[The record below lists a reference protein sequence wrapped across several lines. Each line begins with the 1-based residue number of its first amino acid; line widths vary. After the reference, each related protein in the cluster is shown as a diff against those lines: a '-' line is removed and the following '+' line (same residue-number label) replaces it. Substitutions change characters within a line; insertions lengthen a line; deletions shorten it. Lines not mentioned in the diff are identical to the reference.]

1 MAKLSTKD
9 RNKLPASEFGI
20 PNKRK
25 FPLNDAAHVEDA
37 ARKVGYAQGAD
48 KKPLARKILSRA
60 RKYNLDTSGWKKV
73 KLFAQEQVPPM
84 SDGTSIGNAP
94 PHTLAPYY
102 EEDELMKRV
111 KGLSNSNEAQTD
123 VLTMARNIANRIHA
137 KYVADQKPPTGN
149 QNCQLCT
156 WCAEA
161 NFRGINVLPR
171 PIYSPRDPAFDVCA
185 ESIVMNPDRK
195 EFPNFQELND
205 WIMTQPNAR
214 FYVHVKWNGGTGGH
228 EFMLINFNIPHILDP
243 QQGIFEPTTS
253 LKIFNDYFGN
263 IDYSESYI
271 CRLDDRPLNK
281 ALLTKMN
288 SMTMLVPWDE
298 SKDIPYMREHGMLC
312 DEDEQYLKD
321 HGLITE
327 TSNPIKY
334 TMRPAKESDLDFVY
348 YSELETVDENKN
360 DPKVQRYI
368 KQDAKD
374 SLGHTKIIV
383 VDNND
388 VGVYQAYA
396 TNYWGV
402 REGKRD
408 WWYLAHIYI
417 KPEYRS
423 HGIGTEIIK
432 NDISEHD
439 KILLQVMKSNPRAKK
454 LYESLGFVVSQ
465 ENDHGGLVMRL
476 DKSKTVQEYSVDNHD
491 YWEIDEE
498 DGTFTTKLTS
508 KILFAMS
515 KLYYYWAVI
524 PESSWNI
531 KSIDEFDTRLW
542 KSICNDD
549 NWDMD
554 VSAPGVWR
562 DLLDET
568 IIKIRG
574 IIWVINDFDKLPEDR
589 QKIHEGPFTFPHEE
603 LINVLTDIR
612 DTAKNVYETNPL
624 LKVKNLPYKIETPK
638 DKKALNDIRSVG
650 TLVMSVL
657 KDWTNHYVPEKL
669 KNAYRHGPYRELFTE
684 GFIDTI
690 QEGFVR
696 NIRDMTLIPV
706 RDFKYD
712 KVFYGDP
719 VNGGSVR
726 KLDDKPLFVTPH
738 VGLAS
743 IFVGRRNIF
752 HKLSEMGYHRVNLGY
767 DEWASAPDRPLTDVH
782 VYVRNAPDL
791 KPFTIEFDGYI
802 HTINCS
808 QLKNNIYRYP
818 WMSDTEHEVLIAKI
832 PEVKIDNVQKLHV
845 TYHVRG
851 ISGTDIDK
859 PVQEYHTDL
868 SDETFYRFEYD
879 GEGIYEAFRK
889 SVSFDEWKKFKQS
902 DAAKWLPV
910 PPNYKHGDES
920 FFTKKG
926 YDKFMKLTYPYMLK
940 YLDESKIREFECELN
955 QKYIRYRDEYQVVY
969 NKTEPVQEGFV
980 DTIQE
985 QTWQVSRGNDFT
997 YPFKCPDNMSVDEEL
1012 MFEFVSDIGFL
1023 NTISDDLVVPFCKK
1037 KGFEKEAE
1045 EALVRKANA
1054 LGWGDGDYTDA
1065 WDVIND
1071 FDHTSYG
1078 ELALYP
1084 PSFGEL
1090 VSDHEAYIIFDSS
1103 CDKPSTHIRV
1113 NITLDGQKFHAQ
1125 IVSPEQVGPI
1135 TIAYDHSDEMFSGTR
1150 EMVVNRIGRDKF
1162 INACKKKIMQLLPAE
1177 LITFLKT
1184 INRGDCYTST
1194 IKGFSEIWFYNVDD
1208 LAEIYLRDDFPYEHP
1223 DVKKLKR
1230 DGDWEKKL
1238 QILEKNQIK
1247 NIAICVGDFDDYPI
1261 YFKTATGELVN
1272 SIDNK
1277 VIAKSW
1283 KEFKSKIKPYTETIQ
1298 EGAFQDIKNGV
1309 NPFSDNLVFHVS
1321 TKSDFDG
1328 RIFQPRVPEY
1338 LDPYDP
1344 NDNYFEDNTSPRV
1357 CFSSSIE
1364 GALNGIMVHMERDTP
1379 ERFDKMYVYIP
1390 EKPFKDYKHKT
1401 TKQLI
1406 DEKKVWDAN
1415 VTREVWITEPV
1426 RMKLYGTIR
1435 VDQVSAMKMKSTVK
1449 NAKNEKH
1456 HRRYFTFKW
1465 HWIVPPSVLEKS
1477 TRFDYST
1484 DKIVEWLSNDLKKFK
1499 YGLIRNGRLMTGNVS
1514 DADYNKYWVYHSAQ
1528 EVDEAGGGNCYD
1540 MVEYEANYLKSYGVS
1555 YKTYFMSF
1563 TTTTNKPINT
1573 HTICVVPYEG
1583 KFIYIEQAFKRVT
1596 DEWGHMRRRT
1606 FDTLNEI
1613 FQYVAECAADAEDKK
1628 QINFGVWDYTNEK
1641 IDYGT
1646 PIQEFMKWIYTHTKM
1661 IYDGTAKPFKPTKE
1675 AYVPMRPSRFV
1686 LEGNDETITVGDI
1699 DLDEQDADSDSD
1711 DDTTVEEKETTKTVT
1726 EKIETDNDDDESDYD
1741 VSNINLGTFGSD
1753 TSDVQNEYDPKEI
1766 EILMKLMASE
1776 ADAMNEYMDGAKDTN
1791 IDVLRRLYADIANEE
1806 RFHMEQLLFAKSEI
1820 TGEKYEPKDP
1830 DVKKEYEELLAMGM
1844 DEATA
1849 MSTAV
1854 DKFHIRGSVSE
1865 DDGDI
1870 DIDELKE
1877 DMTTVEMA
1885 MNFFSRNFDELM
1897 TVLESGT
1904 YDPAKTSQAVNVF
1917 MESFYMEDVAGPAA
1931 SDMNRGN
1938 WNQGPKGIIGALKKA
1953 LGFILNMLGTIIRK
1967 FGNFL
1972 KKIKDIKKKYKTIH
1986 DVNGRTWK
1994 ALFKDGVKFYF
2005 FNPKSASTGYVD
2017 ADSLNKYSDII
2028 THLTAL
2034 CSKQVVG
2041 HYDTSDISKDSL
2053 NELGTLRFDN
2063 IQKGIAIIER
2073 TNLQQI
2079 KYVIDEST
2087 SQMLDKLC
2095 FGTNNNANI
2104 NGKTLSGKYDSA
2116 TGEYRS
2122 FNVYNFLEDQSARWK
2137 KILEYENEVLDG
2149 FQNVKDQQL
2158 NTSAYRDAINGM
2170 KACIKG
2176 AKAFVNALSADLNQ
2190 LMKINQI
2197 ALDEMKKHD
2206 AEKTSEAKKGYDAK
2220 QDEARARV
2228 ADELNVFGARS
2239 TINP

>member
-20 PNKRK
+20 PDKRK

-111 KGLSNSNEAQTD
+111 KGLSNSNEAQTN
-123 VLTMARNIANRIHA
+123 VLTMARNIASRIHA

-321 HGLITE
+321 HGRITSDDPVQE
-327 TSNPIKY
+327 SFMDEYSQSSIYK
-334 TMRPAKESDLDFVY
+334 MRPAKESDLDFVY

-417 KPEYRS
+417 KPEYQGR
-423 HGIGTEIIK
+423 GIGTEIIK

-476 DKSKTVQEYSVDNHD
+476 EKSKTVQESAKDNYASD
-491 YWEIDEE
+491 KPIPIQNYNSDIVYFGCAKKLNDKIDI
-498 DGTFTTKLTS
+498 DKQ
-508 KILFAMS
+508 LF
-515 KLYYYWAVI
+515 I
-524 PESSWNI
+524 
-531 KSIDEFDTRLW
+531 T
-542 KSICNDD
+542 
-549 NWDMD
+549 
-554 VSAPGVWR
+554 
-562 DLLDET
+562 
-568 IIKIRG
+568 
-574 IIWVINDFDKLPEDR
+574 
-589 QKIHEGPFTFPHEE
+589 
-603 LINVLTDIR
+603 
-612 DTAKNVYETNPL
+612 
-624 LKVKNLPYKIETPK
+624 PYKGI
-638 DKKALNDIRSVG
+638 
-650 TLVMSVL
+650 
-657 KDWTNHYVPEKL
+657 
-669 KNAYRHGPYRELFTE
+669 
-684 GFIDTI
+684 
-690 QEGFVR
+690 
-696 NIRDMTLIPV
+696 
-706 RDFKYD
+706 
-712 KVFYGDP
+712 
-719 VNGGSVR
+719 
-726 KLDDKPLFVTPH
+726 
-738 VGLAS
+738 AS
-743 IFVGRRNIF
+743 IFAADRPWVRQLFR
-752 HKLSEMGYHRVNLGY
+752 MGIRSFNSDY
-767 DEWASAPDRPLTDVH
+767 DEWNQTDGLDEPLKVVH
-782 VYVRNAPDL
+782 VRVHD
-791 KPFTIEFDGYI
+791 
-802 HTINCS
+802 
-808 QLKNNIYRYP
+808 
-818 WMSDTEHEVLIAKI
+818 
-832 PEVKIDNVQKLHV
+832 
-845 TYHVRG
+845 
-851 ISGTDIDK
+851 
-859 PVQEYHTDL
+859 
-868 SDETFYRFEYD
+868 YD
-879 GEGIYEAFRK
+879 GKSFEPFELTGNGFIYAIDISKLKDHVAKYEWMDQSKEALLVDLNEVPIK
-889 SVSFDEWKKFKQS
+889 DMQ
-902 DAAKWLPV
+902 PV
-910 PPNYKHGDES
+910 
-920 FFTKKG
+920 T
-926 YDKFMKLTYPYMLK
+926 
-940 YLDESKIREFECELN
+940 
-955 QKYIRYRDEYQVVY
+955 IRY
-969 NKTEPVQEGFV
+969 
-980 DTIQE
+980 
-985 QTWQVSRGNDFT
+985 
-997 YPFKCPDNMSVDEEL
+997 
-1012 MFEFVSDIGFL
+1012 
-1023 NTISDDLVVPFCKK
+1023 
-1037 KGFEKEAE
+1037 
-1045 EALVRKANA
+1045 
-1054 LGWGDGDYTDA
+1054 
-1065 WDVIND
+1065 
-1071 FDHTSYG
+1071 
-1078 ELALYP
+1078 
-1084 PSFGEL
+1084 
-1090 VSDHEAYIIFDSS
+1090 II
-1103 CDKPSTHIRV
+1103 R
-1113 NITLDGQKFHAQ
+1113 
-1125 IVSPEQVGPI
+1125 
-1135 TIAYDHSDEMFSGTR
+1135 
-1150 EMVVNRIGRDKF
+1150 
-1162 INACKKKIMQLLPAE
+1162 
-1177 LITFLKT
+1177 
-1184 INRGDCYTST
+1184 
-1194 IKGFSEIWFYNVDD
+1194 
-1208 LAEIYLRDDFPYEHP
+1208 P
-1223 DVKKLKR
+1223 DV
-1230 DGDWEKKL
+1230 E
-1238 QILEKNQIK
+1238 N
-1247 NIAICVGDFDDYPI
+1247 F
-1261 YFKTATGELVN
+1261 
-1272 SIDNK
+1272 
-1277 VIAKSW
+1277 
-1283 KEFKSKIKPYTETIQ
+1283 Q

-1309 NPFSDNLVFHVS
+1309 NPFSDNLVFHI
-1321 TKSDFDG
+1321 TPDKYADG
-1328 RIFQPRVPEY
+1328 QVWEPRVPDY
-1338 LDPYDP
+1338 LDPYNP
-1344 NDNYFEDNTSPRV
+1344 EETGFEDNTTPRI
-1357 CFSSSIE
+1357 CFSTSIE
-1364 GALNGIMVHMERDTP
+1364 GCLNGITVNLPRHNPDQ
-1379 ERFDKMYVYIP
+1379 FDKLYVYIP
-1390 EKPFKDYKHKT
+1390 EKPWKEYKHKT
-1401 TKQLI
+1401 NKELV
-1406 DEKKVWDAN
+1406 KNKLVYDAN
-1415 VTREVWITEPV
+1415 VTREVWIMEPV
-1426 RMKLYGTIR
+1426 RMKLYGVIR
-1435 VDQVSAMKMKSTVK
+1435 VDQVS
-1449 NAKNEKH
+1449 NAKWKSVVPTSKGEKDT
-1456 HRRYFTFKW
+1456 RNYFTYKW
-1465 HWIVPPSVLEKS
+1465 HWVVKPRVLEKA
-1477 TRFDYST
+1477 TKFDYSPEKVI
-1484 DKIVEWLSNDLKKFK
+1484 DNLCIDLKKFK
-1499 YGLIRNGRLMTGNVS
+1499 YGLIRNGRLMIGNVS

-1540 MVEYEANYLKSYGVS
+1540 MVEYEANYLKSYGVP

-1699 DLDEQDADSDSD
+1699 DLDEQDDDSDSD
-1711 DDTTVEEKETTKTVT
+1711 DGTTVEEKETTKTIT
-1726 EKIETDNDDDESDYD
+1726 EKIEPDNDDDESDYD
-1741 VSNINLGTFGSD
+1741 VSNVDLGTFGSD

-1791 IDVLRRLYADIANEE
+1791 VDVLRRLYADIANEE

-1865 DDGDI
+1865 DDGDV

-1917 MESFYMEDVAGPAA
+1917 MESFYMEDVAGPTAK
-1931 SDMNRGN
+1931 DINRGN

-1994 ALFKDGVKFYF
+1994 ALFQDGVKFYF
-2005 FNPKSASTGYVD
+2005 FNPKSASTGYID
-2017 ADSLNKYSDII
+2017 ADSLKKYSDII

-2041 HYDTSDISKDSL
+2041 HYETSDISKDSL

-2095 FGTNNNANI
+2095 FGTNNSANV
-2104 NGKTLSGKYDSA
+2104 NGKMLSGKYDSA

-2190 LMKINQI
+2190 LMKINQTAI
-2197 ALDEMKKHD
+2197 DEMKQHD
-2206 AEKTSEAKKGYDAK
+2206 AAKKTPDAK
-2220 QDEARARV
+2220 K
-2228 ADELNVFGARS
+2228 ADAPAAGAGLV
-2239 TINP
+2239 P

>member
-1 MAKLSTKD
+1 VAKLSTKD

-20 PNKRK
+20 PDKRK

-73 KLFAQEQVPPM
+73 KVLAQEQVPPM

-102 EEDELMKRV
+102 EEDELMKRA

-123 VLTMARNIANRIHA
+123 VLTMAHNIASRIHA

-149 QNCQLCT
+149 QNCQLCV

-161 NFRGINVLPR
+161 NFRGNNILPR
-171 PIYSPRDPAFDVCA
+171 PIYSPRDPAFDVCG
-185 ESIVMNPDRK
+185 EEIVMNPDRK
-195 EFPNFQELND
+195 QFSSFNELND
-205 WIMTQPNAR
+205 WIMAQPNAR
-214 FYVHVKWNGGTGGH
+214 FYVHVKWKNGTGGH
-228 EFMLINFNIPHILDP
+228 EFMLLTTNVPHILDP
-243 QQGIFEPTTS
+243 QQGVCSPITDIKTFGE
-253 LKIFNDYFGN
+253 YFGD
-263 IDYSESYI
+263 IDYSDSYV
-271 CRLDDRPLNK
+271 CRLDDRQLNII
-281 ALLTKMN
+281 LLNRMN
-288 SMTMLVPWDE
+288 AMSMLVPWDE

-321 HGLITE
+321 HEWVTSGEKPVQESSTDNHDYWEIDEEDGTFTTKLTNKLLFAMSKLYYYWASIPESSWNIKSIDMFDVGADDNWDLDVSAPEVWRDLLDETMIRTRGIIWVIEDFDKLPEDRKKIHEGSFTFNHEELINFLNDIHDTAKNVYETTPLLKVKNLPYKITTPEDRKALEDIQSVGILVMSVLKDWTNRYVPAKLKWVYQHGPYRELFTE
-327 TSNPIKY
+327 SFIDKSLIQESFMDEYNGSPTYK
-334 TMRPAKESDLDFVY
+334 MRPAKESDLDFVY
-348 YSELETVDENKN
+348 YSELETVEENKN

-383 VDNND
+383 VDNDD

-476 DKSKTVQEYSVDNHD
+476 DQTKTTQ
-491 YWEIDEE
+491 
-498 DGTFTTKLTS
+498 
-508 KILFAMS
+508 
-515 KLYYYWAVI
+515 
-524 PESSWNI
+524 
-531 KSIDEFDTRLW
+531 
-542 KSICNDD
+542 
-549 NWDMD
+549 
-554 VSAPGVWR
+554 
-562 DLLDET
+562 
-568 IIKIRG
+568 
-574 IIWVINDFDKLPEDR
+574 
-589 QKIHEGPFTFPHEE
+589 
-603 LINVLTDIR
+603 
-612 DTAKNVYETNPL
+612 
-624 LKVKNLPYKIETPK
+624 PK
-638 DKKALNDIRSVG
+638 A
-650 TLVMSVL
+650 T
-657 KDWTNHYVPEKL
+657 
-669 KNAYRHGPYRELFTE
+669 
-684 GFIDTI
+684 
-690 QEGFVR
+690 
-696 NIRDMTLIPV
+696 
-706 RDFKYD
+706 
-712 KVFYGDP
+712 
-719 VNGGSVR
+719 
-726 KLDDKPLFVTPH
+726 
-738 VGLAS
+738 
-743 IFVGRRNIF
+743 
-752 HKLSEMGYHRVNLGY
+752 
-767 DEWASAPDRPLTDVH
+767 
-782 VYVRNAPDL
+782 
-791 KPFTIEFDGYI
+791 
-802 HTINCS
+802 
-808 QLKNNIYRYP
+808 
-818 WMSDTEHEVLIAKI
+818 
-832 PEVKIDNVQKLHV
+832 
-845 TYHVRG
+845 
-851 ISGTDIDK
+851 
-859 PVQEYHTDL
+859 
-868 SDETFYRFEYD
+868 
-879 GEGIYEAFRK
+879 
-889 SVSFDEWKKFKQS
+889 
-902 DAAKWLPV
+902 
-910 PPNYKHGDES
+910 
-920 FFTKKG
+920 
-926 YDKFMKLTYPYMLK
+926 
-940 YLDESKIREFECELN
+940 
-955 QKYIRYRDEYQVVY
+955 
-969 NKTEPVQEGFV
+969 PVQEGFV
-980 DTIQE
+980 YTIQE

-1012 MFEFVSDIGFL
+1012 MFEFISDIGFL

-1054 LGWGDGDYTDA
+1054 QGWGDGDYTDA
-1065 WDVIND
+1065 LDVIND

-1113 NITLDGQKFHAQ
+1113 NITLDGQKFRAQ

-1135 TIAYDHSDEMFSGTR
+1135 TITYDHSDEMFSGTR

-1162 INACKKKIMQLLPAE
+1162 INACEKKIMQLLPAE

-1223 DVKKLKR
+1223 DAKKLTR

-1247 NIAICVGDFDDYPI
+1247 NIAICVGDFDDRPI

-1283 KEFKSKIKPYTETIQ
+1283 KEFKSKIKPYNETTHINHPQYIDFGEMISVLRKSEYGVAYHGKLITNPTGQDYNEKWHCLSPTEFINIGGGVCYDFVEWEAAYLRQYDVPFKKFHISYHNEIDKTDLGKDAATHAICVAIIDGNYLYIEGSSKKLAKEMGYIRAFNSIEDLLDFAVKHSVHDASRSKLIIIDYTDVTGLIGCNVFGYQNKIFSEGKIVRSGFVQ

-1309 NPFSDNLVFHVS
+1309 NPFSDNLVFHV
-1321 TKSDFDG
+1321 TPDKYADG
-1328 RIFQPRVPEY
+1328 QVWKPRVPDY
-1338 LDPYDP
+1338 LDPYNP
-1344 NDNYFEDNTSPRV
+1344 EETGFEDNTTPRI
-1357 CFSSSIE
+1357 CFSTSIE
-1364 GALNGIMVHMERDTP
+1364 GCLNGITVNLPRHNPDQ
-1379 ERFDKMYVYIP
+1379 FDKLYVYIP
-1390 EKPFKDYKHKT
+1390 EKPWKEYKHKT
-1401 TKQLI
+1401 NKELV
-1406 DEKKVWDAN
+1406 KNKLVYDAN

-1426 RMKLYGTIR
+1426 RMKLYGVIR
-1435 VDQVSAMKMKSTVK
+1435 VDQVS
-1449 NAKNEKH
+1449 NAKRKSVVPTSKGERDTRN
-1456 HRRYFTFKW
+1456 YFTYKW
-1465 HWIVPPSVLEKS
+1465 HWVVKPRVLTKA
-1477 TRFDYST
+1477 TKFDYSPEKVV
-1484 DKIVEWLSNDLKKFK
+1484 DDLCNDLEKFK

-1514 DADYNKYWVYHSAQ
+1514 DADYNKYWVFHSAQ
-1528 EVDEAGGGNCYD
+1528 EVDEVGGGNCYD
-1540 MVEYEANYLKSYGVS
+1540 MVEYEANYLKSYGVT
-1555 YKTYFMSF
+1555 YKKYFMSF
-1563 TTTTNKPINT
+1563 TTTNNKPINT

-1613 FQYVAECAADAEDKK
+1613 FQYVAECAADADNKK

-1646 PIQEFMKWIYTHTKM
+1646 PIQEFMKWIYTHAKM

-1675 AYVPMRPSRFV
+1675 AYVPMKPSRFV

-1699 DLDEQDADSDSD
+1699 DLSEQDDDSDSD

-1726 EKIETDNDDDESDYD
+1726 KKIETDDDDDESDYD
-1741 VSNINLGTFGSD
+1741 VSNVDLGTFGSD

-1865 DDGDI
+1865 DDDDI

-1897 TVLESGT
+1897 TVLESET
-1904 YDPAKTSQAVNVF
+1904 YDPTKTSKAVNVF
-1917 MESFYMEDVAGPAA
+1917 MESFYMEDVSGPAA
-1931 SDMNRGN
+1931 SDINRGN

-1953 LGFILNMLGTIIRK
+1953 LGFVLNMLGTIIRK

-1994 ALFKDGVKFYF
+1994 ALFQDGVKFYF
-2005 FNPKSASTGYVD
+2005 FNPKSASTGYID
-2017 ADSLNKYSDII
+2017 ADSLKKYSDII

-2041 HYDTSDISKDSL
+2041 HYETSDISKDSL
-2053 NELGTLRFDN
+2053 NELGALRFDN

-2095 FGTNNNANI
+2095 FGTNNSANV
-2104 NGKTLSGKYDSA
+2104 NGKMLSGKYDSA

-2190 LMKINQI
+2190 LMKINQTAI
-2197 ALDEMKKHD
+2197 DEMKQHD
-2206 AEKTSEAKKGYDAK
+2206 AAKTPEAKKDYDAK
-2220 QDEARARV
+2220 QAEARARL
-2228 ADELNVFGARS
+2228 ADELNMFGPRS
-2239 TINP
+2239 TPNPNV